1 MLTTEYLGH
10 NLIFQKKADKITL
23 NLISIKG
30 CVSFLWVYCFDVFH
44 PVGTPLYCDRS
55 EYSAEKFGYVVKEV
69 LLPLA
74 LDYHVRSRTNE
85 VDAVASAE
93 VTNLNGDTSVFNAA
107 VKVWRVRWWYFQH
120 VPWKTTKLPYSQN
133 GILLKFN
140 FSTRFFQ
147 TYVKI
152 IVLVTIIATRDH
164 HKENI
169 KWEVIYGGCS

>member
-1 MLTTEYLGH
+1 MLTKEYLAH
-10 NLIFQKKADKITL
+10 NLIFQKRPGKITL

-30 CVSFLWVYCFDVFH
+30 CVSFLWVYFFDVFH
-44 PVGTPLYCDRS
+44 HVGTPLYCDRS
-55 EYSAEKFGYVVKEV
+55 EYSAVKFGYVVKEV

-107 VKVWRVRWWYFQH
+107 VKVWKVRWWYFQH
-120 VPWKTTKLPYSQN
+120 VTWKTTKLPCSQK
-133 GILLKFN
+133 GVLLKLN
-140 FSTRFFQ
+140 FPTRFFQ

-152 IVLVTIIATRDH
+152 AVLVTIIATWDH
-164 HKENI
+164 HKQHI

>member
-1 MLTTEYLGH
+1 MLTKEYLAH

-107 VKVWRVRWWYFQH
+107 VKVWNYQYARNYQ
-120 VPWKTTKLPYSQN
+120 Y
-133 GILLKFN
+133 
-140 FSTRFFQ
+140 Q
-147 TYVKI
+147 TV
-152 IVLVTIIATRDH
+152 
-164 HKENI
+164 
-169 KWEVIYGGCS
+169 

>member
-1 MLTTEYLGH
+1 MIYPVDSAIQRLNNRSLGFKKRRLDNYANEGILSTQPH
-10 NLIFQKKADKITL
+10 FPKKKADKITH

-30 CVSFLWVYCFDVFH
+30 CVLFLWVYCFDVFY

-55 EYSAEKFGYVVKEV
+55 EYSAEKFGYVVEEV

-107 VKVWRVRWWYFQH
+107 VKV
-120 VPWKTTKLPYSQN
+120 
-133 GILLKFN
+133 
-140 FSTRFFQ
+140 
-147 TYVKI
+147 
-152 IVLVTIIATRDH
+152 
-164 HKENI
+164 
-169 KWEVIYGGCS
+169 

>member
-1 MLTTEYLGH
+1 MLTKKYLLH
-10 NLIFQKKADKITL
+10 KLIFQKKADKITL

-30 CVSFLWVYCFDVFH
+30 RVSFLWVYCLDVFH

-55 EYSAEKFGYVVKEV
+55 EYSAEKFGYVVEEV

-85 VDAVASAE
+85 VDAVVSAE

-120 VPWKTTKLPYSQN
+120 VTRKTTKLPCSQSRIKDHSIWEASEKSN
-133 GILLKFN
+133 FHNLSPFYFTYIMFSLSFFSSLVLFFLL
-140 FSTRFFQ
+140 
-147 TYVKI
+147 
-152 IVLVTIIATRDH
+152 A
-164 HKENI
+164 
-169 KWEVIYGGCS
+169 